1 VFHIAH
7 GHLRVHTLQA
17 MLSKELGEG
26 RGSIHGEKRE
36 DAEVLALE
44 VHDDL
49 GRSVHETCS
58 SPRKDGQMDS

>member
-1 VFHIAH
+1 
-7 GHLRVHTLQA
+7 
-17 MLSKELGEG
+17 MLPKELGEG

-44 VHDDL
+44 VHDAL

-58 SPRKDGQMDS
+58 SPRKDGQIDS